1 MVCSR
6 LRFWPILT
14 TIAFTVVDRMRLN
27 KLQQTAVTAL
37 EDIKARDITVL
48 DVRRIT
54 SIYDSMIIAS
64 AESNRQVKA
73 LAHHVRDKLKEAG
86 ATIIGVEGEE
96 TGDWVLV
103 DCGDIVVHVMQPAVR
118 AYYNLEELWQNPAS
132 KQRVQAAA

>member
-1 MVCSR
+1 
-6 LRFWPILT
+6 
-14 TIAFTVVDRMRLN
+14 MRLN
-27 KLQQTAVTAL
+27 KLQQTAVSAL

-96 TGDWVLV
+96 TGEWVLV

-118 AYYNLEELWQNPAS
+118 AYYNLEELWQNSAS
-132 KQRVQAAA
+132 KRRVQAAA

>member
-1 MVCSR
+1 
-6 LRFWPILT
+6 
-14 TIAFTVVDRMRLN
+14 MRLN

-37 EDIKARDITVL
+37 EDIKARDIMVL